1 MARAYFP
8 RVIQQRVFTTEEC
21 KKIIDCQ
28 STPVKSD
35 GMGINY
41 PIDIVDEC
49 SNNDWITNKVKDTLH
64 KTNKRHYGFKDLKL
78 FKKGI
83 GKKTYEVGDSYRY
96 HTDDISEIRLTS
108 IIFLNDD
115 FVGGKLRVFAAKE
128 IVINPTIG
136 LMVSFPSWYF
146 HQADIIE
153 SGERKVLVILA
164 EGPKFEFLE

>member
-64 KTNKRHYGFKDLKL
+64 TKELRVRLYDKKL
-78 FKKGI
+78 FRKGI

-128 IVINPTIG
+128 IVIIQ
-136 LMVSFPSWYF
+136 L
-146 HQADIIE
+146 
-153 SGERKVLVILA
+153 
-164 EGPKFEFLE
+164 

>member
-1 MARAYFP
+1 MARAHFP

-41 PIDIVDEC
+41 PIDIIDEC

-78 FKKGI
+78 FINDVSDGLNIKNFLKKNQN
-83 GKKTYEVGDSYRY
+83 
-96 HTDDISEIRLTS
+96 ISQHKIS
-108 IIFLNDD
+108 N
-115 FVGGKLRVFAAKE
+115 
-128 IVINPTIG
+128 
-136 LMVSFPSWYF
+136 
-146 HQADIIE
+146 
-153 SGERKVLVILA
+153 
-164 EGPKFEFLE
+164 